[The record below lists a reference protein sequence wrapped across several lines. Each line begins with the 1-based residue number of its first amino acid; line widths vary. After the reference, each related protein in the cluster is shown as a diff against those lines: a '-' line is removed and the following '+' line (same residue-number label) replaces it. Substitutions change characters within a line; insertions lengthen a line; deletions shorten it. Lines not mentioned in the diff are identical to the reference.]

1 VTDRL
6 SDVPAFTLGRT
17 EWRCWVTDSGQR
29 YEWRSTCGRYR
40 VGRVLVKDD
49 YALAKDETPR
59 LVACW
64 YARVGDRMA
73 SAKPFRSPRLAMEA
87 AIGSREAA

>member
-6 SDVPAFTLGRT
+6 SDVPSFSIGNVT
-17 EWRCWVTDSGQR
+17 WRCWVTDNGQR

-40 VGRVLVKDD
+40 VGRVLFKDD

-59 LVACW
+59 LVAGW
-64 YARVGDRMA
+64 YARSGERMA
-73 SAKPFRSPRLAMEA
+73 SNKPFRSPRLAMEA